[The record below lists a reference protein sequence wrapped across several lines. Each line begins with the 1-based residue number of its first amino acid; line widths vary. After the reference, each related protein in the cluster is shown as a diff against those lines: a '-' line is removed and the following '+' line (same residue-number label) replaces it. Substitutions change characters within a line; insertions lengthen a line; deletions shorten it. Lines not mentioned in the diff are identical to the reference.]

1 MKTQEIKTEIYTKKD
16 FETVKLPNW
25 QRWINPLNV
34 KSLAEAVQ
42 ENGQLR
48 DILICQTKLGIK
60 ILTDGNHL
68 KTAMLDKLKL
78 NSVSVKIKMV
88 KDEEEARKTF
98 VSFNTKGKS
107 LKAID
112 YIVSYSG
119 GNPNNDYSIFLN
131 EVLKNPKNEKETL
144 KYWGNLFKIPALTQ
158 IFLGDNTQIKL
169 GKATLNKLKYERLLN
184 LCVFLEENYRYHP
197 ALLDMLK
204 LFGNSNKINGGSIIP
219 VINKIR
225 NYKNG
230 ELLNQSNES
239 ILDMLVDFTI
249 YHFESMENPTFT
261 KDAVGKSFNTYLIKN
276 E

>member
-1 MKTQEIKTEIYTKKD
+1 MKTQEIKTQIYTKKD
-16 FETVKLPNW
+16 FENVKLPNW
-25 QRWINPLNV
+25 QRWLNPINV
-34 KSLAEAVQ
+34 KSLSEAVQ

-48 DILICQTKLGIK
+48 DILICQTELGIK

-68 KTAMLDKLKL
+68 KTAMIDILKL
-78 NSVSVKIKMV
+78 NNISVKIKMV

-119 GNPNNDYSIFLN
+119 IDSKNDYGIFLS
-131 EVLKNPKNEKETL
+131 EVLKNPTNEKETL
-144 KYWGNLFKIPALTQ
+144 KNWGNLFKIPALTQ
-158 IFLGDNTQIKL
+158 IFLGNNIQIKS
-169 GKATLNKLKYERLLN
+169 GKATLNKVKFERLLN
-184 LCVFLEENYRYHP
+184 LCVFLEENYRFHP
-197 ALLDMLK
+197 ALLEMLK

-219 VINKIR
+219 VINRIR
-225 NYKNG
+225 TYNNG

-239 ILDMLVDFTI
+239 ILNMLVDFTI
-249 YHFESMENPTFT
+249 YHFESMQNPTFT
-261 KDAVGKSFNTYLIKN
+261 KDAVGKSFNAYLNKN

>member
-1 MKTQEIKTEIYTKKD
+1 MKTIKTQIYSKKD
-16 FETVKLPNW
+16 FDNVKLPNW
-25 QRWINPLNV
+25 QRWLNPLNV
-34 KSLAEAVQ
+34 KSLSEAVQ

-48 DILICQTKLGIK
+48 DILICETKAGIK

-68 KTAMLDKLKL
+68 KTAMIDTLKL
-78 NSVSVKIKMV
+78 NEISVKIKLV

-119 GNPNNDYSIFLN
+119 GNPNNDYSIFLRDILKN
-131 EVLKNPKNEKETL
+131 PINEKEVLKH
-144 KYWGNLFKIPALTQ
+144 YGNLFKLPALTQ
-158 IFLGDNTQIKL
+158 IFLGSNQQIQS
-169 GKATLNKLKYERLLN
+169 GKANIIKNKYERI
-184 LCVFLEENYRYHP
+184 LEICEYLEQNYRFHP
-197 ALLDMLK
+197 TLIKHIKKNGKSQK
-204 LFGNSNKINGGSIIP
+204 LNGGSIIP
-219 VINKIR
+219 VIFKLR

-239 ILDMLVDFTI
+239 ILEMLIDFTL
-249 YHFESMENPTFT
+249 YHFKSMENPTFT
-261 KDAVGKSFNTYLIKN
+261 KDAVGKSFNTYLKEN